1 MKYTLLLL
9 LVMFSAGFLLA
20 CLYSSAR
27 LEVDRIRH
35 RAERLAGI
43 HIVDGTRL
51 VEPVTPGKSDIV
63 LENVRVSYS
72 PAPILTVEEWS
83 EGGLVGSG
91 NIASGLQWSCP
102 PGYTLKWDGEIP
114 YCE

>member
-1 MKYTLLLL
+1 MKYVLLLL
-9 LVMFSAGFLLA
+9 LVMFSVGFLLA
-20 CLYSSAR
+20 CLYSSVR

-35 RAERLAGI
+35 RAERLASI

-51 VEPVTPGKSDIV
+51 VEPATPGKFDIV
-63 LENVRVSYS
+63 LENVSVSYS
-72 PAPILTVEEWS
+72 PTPILTVEEWS
-83 EGGLVGSG
+83 EGELVGNG
-91 NIASGLQWSCP
+91 KTASRLQWSCP